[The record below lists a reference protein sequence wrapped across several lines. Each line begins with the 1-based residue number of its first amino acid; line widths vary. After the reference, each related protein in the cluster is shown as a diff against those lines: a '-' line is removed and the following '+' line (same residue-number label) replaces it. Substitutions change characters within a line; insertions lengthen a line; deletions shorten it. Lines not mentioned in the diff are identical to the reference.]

1 MSLLTHTLAAVLL
14 ATTLAACQRDA
25 PSGREE
31 AAPPTA
37 ASEPAVDSPRATPSP
52 SSSPPAGNGLEAGQ
66 RPSTIEIPPA
76 DTPTPDIAAGAQISY
91 TCEDGSELHVVYS
104 AHSAKFALVDGSVA
118 TLPRAESASKG
129 GGDVY
134 VSDTVALQRLG
145 NVVQVEEP
153 GGTKRVC
160 AESGG
165 NA

>member
-14 ATTLAACQRDA
+14 TTLAACQRDA

-52 SSSPPAGNGLEAGQ
+52 SSSPPPAGNGLEAGQ

>member
-1 MSLLTHTLAAVLL
+1 MSVLTHTLAVVVFA
-14 ATTLAACQRDA
+14 AALAACQRDA
-25 PSGREE
+25 PSSPEE
-31 AAPPTA
+31 TAPP
-37 ASEPAVDSPRATPSP
+37 ASATNEPAVDSPHATPSP
-52 SSSPPAGNGLEAGQ
+52 PAGEALDAGQ
-66 RPSTIEIPPA
+66 PPSTIEIPPA
-76 DTPTPDIAAGAQISY
+76 DTPTPRIAAGAQISY

-104 AHSAKFALVDGSVA
+104 GQSAKFALIDGSVA

-145 NVVQVEEP
+145 NVVQVEEH